1 MKKYNGKTVKWIT
14 VLSFILIMS
23 LVLFP
28 TVFNAQAQELTQ
40 TQSTAQAQE
49 LTQTQVPA
57 PTQKLTKPQAL
68 KAFREK
74 EQLLKAQVFASLPVA
89 GLQKSPAG
97 EAGHVVFFSVCDK
110 TSRADVYCG
119 IGADL
124 ESAWQD
130 AAEKTKEGIRSGG
143 QFPVWV
149 KADVVYSAR
158 RVSIE
163 ELRNE
168 VTASRQ
174 NCFRYG
180 VSLDD
185 GFQHAFL
192 EAELNG
198 ARIYDYERGDFS
210 YKYLCRY
217 LEKAGREE
225 VSRFPDTCILFMCYG
240 WFCDEDGTVSP
251 LISEGLDAGRRAAD
265 VIDKAYAESLISSG
279 ADYLSDQV
287 QEDGS
292 FLYGLFPRF
301 DTTIEGYNIVR
312 HAGTLWSLVCR
323 YRMNRDPD
331 LKDRIGQLIHYMI
344 SQIIYD
350 DSGAAYLIDADSG
363 EIKLG
368 SLGTAVIALSEYID
382 AAGESE
388 YVPLCT
394 ALGRGILNMMDPE
407 NGTYWHV
414 LNEDFSKK
422 EEYRTV
428 YYDGEAAFALV
439 RLYGLTGD
447 VHWLDA
453 ACAAADHFIEA
464 DYARYRDHW
473 IAYTMNELT
482 KYVEDRQDYYSFGLY
497 NAWSNLQVIAGLDT
511 TSPRFLEL
519 LMSAFEL
526 YDRAVQNG
534 MSTDGYKIADLLEV
548 IRIRTSRQLNG
559 FFFPEY
565 AMYMANPQRIMNS
578 FMVRNKSFRVRIDDV
593 QHNIGG
599 YYLYWKNYDK
609 LLSYGMHF

>member
-1 MKKYNGKTVKWIT
+1 M
-14 VLSFILIMS
+14 
-23 LVLFP
+23 
-28 TVFNAQAQELTQ
+28 
-40 TQSTAQAQE
+40 
-49 LTQTQVPA
+49 
-57 PTQKLTKPQAL
+57 
-68 KAFREK
+68 
-74 EQLLKAQVFASLPVA
+74 
-89 GLQKSPAG
+89 
-97 EAGHVVFFSVCDK
+97 
-110 TSRADVYCG
+110 
-119 IGADL
+119 
-124 ESAWQD
+124 
-130 AAEKTKEGIRSGG
+130 
-143 QFPVWV
+143 
-149 KADVVYSAR
+149 
-158 RVSIE
+158 
-163 ELRNE
+163 
-168 VTASRQ
+168 
-174 NCFRYG
+174 
-180 VSLDD
+180 
-185 GFQHAFL
+185 
-192 EAELNG
+192 
-198 ARIYDYERGDFS
+198 
-210 YKYLCRY
+210 
-217 LEKAGREE
+217 
-225 VSRFPDTCILFMCYG
+225 
-240 WFCDEDGTVSP
+240 
-251 LISEGLDAGRRAAD
+251 
-265 VIDKAYAESLISSG
+265 
-279 ADYLSDQV
+279 
-287 QEDGS
+287 
-292 FLYGLFPRF
+292 
-301 DTTIEGYNIVR
+301 R

-511 TSPRFLEL
+511 TSPRSLEL

-609 LLSYGMHF
+609 LMSYRIQGSVCWTKMANAAA